1 MKNKKNK
8 WIHFLGRRIDTRYI
22 KSYVVKKTNTYPE
35 KDKYPWSVVIHLS
48 KKEFTKTNR
57 VIILYA
63 LTKENADLQVEP
75 LDRIFK
81 PEQLNKAT

>member
-1 MKNKKNK
+1 MKHK
-8 WIHFLGRRIDTRYI
+8 WIHFLGRRINTCDI
-22 KSYVVKKTNTYPE
+22 KSYVIKKVDTYPE
-35 KDKYPWSVVIHLS
+35 KEKWPWSVVIHLS

-81 PEQLNKAT
+81 PEHLNKAT